1 VDVPLPGSGSTTGKG
16 NVSPVTGKVKKKI
29 DAPNEQTIEHLS
41 ETPQGNTS
49 RTTMTIETLI
59 EQLKSAGFR
68 VTGGGNDSPSIL
80 YRGEMEETVTLP
92 RKGLSRIRL
101 NLSVYLKGGT
111 ELWLTH
117 GHVPTLAEIEAFMT
131 QSRAFIRSVS

>member
-1 VDVPLPGSGSTTGKG
+1 
-16 NVSPVTGKVKKKI
+16 
-29 DAPNEQTIEHLS
+29 
-41 ETPQGNTS
+41 
-49 RTTMTIETLI
+49 MTIETLI
-59 EQLKSAGFR
+59 EQLKAAGFR
-68 VTGGGNDSPSIL
+68 VAGGGNDSPSIL

>member
-1 VDVPLPGSGSTTGKG
+1 
-16 NVSPVTGKVKKKI
+16 
-29 DAPNEQTIEHLS
+29 
-41 ETPQGNTS
+41 
-49 RTTMTIETLI
+49 MTIETLI
-59 EQLKSAGFR
+59 EQLKAAGFR
-68 VTGGGNDSPSIL
+68 VAGGGNDSPSIL

-117 GHVPTLAEIEAFMT
+117 GHVPTLAEVDAFMS